1 MFVLD
6 FLRQIKKVELTKDE
20 IAELLNV
27 SPEALESF
35 EKAYNAT
42 DTISDNIFK
51 INAKQASSLINREK
65 STVSEELIDRI
76 VNELIAA
83 TYIWKYDGKNVD
95 MIDKEEYMMPL
106 VSKEELDM
114 IPIEQRPML
123 TSTLM
128 RRDLAGNSSAALLY
142 NYKKY
147 KESTNIR
154 DKKQYYNMFR
164 QGLDILDLDA
174 ITYEMLGI
182 NPNAMGNW
190 LPALIN
196 PVSEQNFFKIP
207 KTTIVIVPLT
217 MLQLTRLGYETIND
231 TTFKIVNDYCKRVF
245 KLKSDGDYFIKT
257 GTYSSKYDFRNAH
270 VTTEK
275 EINELGEYLLY
286 IQNQAC
292 MMAGPLTSPCIYG
305 VSTTNEW
312 VVRDFIKDKENNGQ
326 IYHGLPLH
334 TEYRAFIDF
343 DTDEV
348 IGISPYWEPELMKK
362 RFSKNEDSND
372 PDMIHDYISF
382 KRMEDTMMTRY
393 NENKDMIISKLEEVI
408 PNINLSGQW
417 SLDIMQNGNDF
428 WIIDMALAYNSAL
441 KECVPIEK
449 LHKYEE
455 NWLPKLN

>member
-1 MFVLD
+1 MLN
-6 FLRQIKKVELTKDE
+6 FLKQFKKVELTKDE
-20 IAELLNV
+20 IANLLNI
-27 SPEALESF
+27 SPEALAQF

-65 STVSEELIDRI
+65 STVSEELVDRI
-76 VNELIAA
+76 VNELVAA

-128 RRDLAGNSSAALLY
+128 RRDLKGNSSAAILF
-142 NYKKY
+142 NYKHY
-147 KESTNIR
+147 KEATNIK
-154 DKKQYYNMFR
+154 DKMQYYHMFR
-164 QGLDILDLDA
+164 QALDILDLDA
-174 ITYEMLGI
+174 ITYEMLSM

-190 LPALIN
+190 LPIIIGPIL
-196 PVSEQNFFKIP
+196 EQNFFKIP
-207 KTTIVIVPLT
+207 KTTIIKVPLT

-231 TTFKIVNDYCKRVF
+231 TTFKIVNEYCKRVF

-312 VVRDFIKDKENNGQ
+312 IVREFIKDKENNGQ

-334 TEYRAFIDF
+334 TEYRVFIDF

-348 IGISPYWEPELMKK
+348 IGISSYWEPELMKK

-393 NENKDMIISKLEEVI
+393 NENKDMIISKLNEVI

-417 SLDIMQNGNDF
+417 SLDIMQNENEF

>member
-1 MFVLD
+1 MFD
-6 FLRQIKKVELTKDE
+6 FIKQIKNVELTKDE

-35 EKAYNAT
+35 ERAYNAV
-42 DTISDNIFK
+42 DSISDNIFK
-51 INAKQASSLINREK
+51 INVKQIKEIMSQDE
-65 STVSEELIDRI
+65 STVSEELINRI
-76 VNELIAA
+76 VDELVFI
-83 TYIWKYDGKNVD
+83 TQKWSYDGKS
-95 MIDKEEYMMPL
+95 IDISDNRDYDYMRSL
-106 VSKEELDM
+106 VTKEELDN

-128 RRDLAGNSSAALLY
+128 RKDLKGESSAAVLF
-142 NYKKY
+142 NYKQY
-147 KESTNIR
+147 KNATNIR
-154 DKKQYYNMFR
+154 DKRQYYHMFR
-164 QGLDILDLDA
+164 QALDILDLDA
-174 ITYEMLGI
+174 ITYEMLNM

-190 LPALIN
+190 LPIIITSIL
-196 PVSEQNFFKIP
+196 EQNFFKIP
-207 KTTIVIVPLT
+207 KTTIIKVPLT
-217 MLQLTRLGYETIND
+217 MLQLTRLGYETINR
-231 TTFKIVNDYCKRVF
+231 TTFKIVDKYCKRVF
-245 KLKSDGDYFIKT
+245 NLKLDGNYFIKT

-312 VVRDFIKDKENNGQ
+312 VVREFIKDKENNGQ

-334 TEYRAFIDF
+334 TEYRVFIDF

-362 RFSKNEDSND
+362 RFSENEDVND

-393 NENKDMIISKLEEVI
+393 NENKDMIISKLNEVI
-408 PNINLSGQW
+408 PNIELTGQW
-417 SLDIMQNGNDF
+417 SLDIMQNKNDF

-441 KECVPIEK
+441 KECVPIDK
-449 LHKYEE
+449 LNDYEE